1 MSKFTYEITI
11 PGSGTYEVGS
21 DKELTDQQAYQYALQ
36 QATPAKSAKPKSTGI
51 VDRILRAGD
60 MALTEGVNRLAG
72 AGETALTLGTAATGG
87 VFGTI
92 GGGVSEAINQARAGT
107 FGTPAAARAIS
118 ERAAAGAQQYTYT
131 PRTEAGQENVQQLGA
146 LSQLLPPV
154 LPGALPTGM
163 LSQTVQQTAPIVAAT
178 ALRSADLVRQGARQ
192 TADVVRQGAR
202 QTVGAVKKAPT
213 IVRESLGLDVEPTAT
228 PSGQASVGAA
238 GTPMGLQREQ
248 TASSV
253 GAKLT
258 LGERERDPSQ
268 LAFEKEAIKGPLGQ
282 PLITRAEQNNLA
294 IMQRFD
300 ELLDETGADVAK
312 QRDIALTG
320 NKLIDALASGYAGA
334 KAKTSAA
341 YKKAEAA
348 GELQAPTSITNVAD
362 YLNQNI
368 PEANL
373 APILKL
379 AKDKGVSLGI
389 FKELDDGTLEAQP
402 STLADVEILRK
413 SINKSIGIDPTNRNF
428 GRELKDAIDLS
439 TEGLGGEAYKQARTL
454 RKQQAIKYEGRAIVA
469 NLLTKVRGR
478 DDPKVEA
485 SQAFQKSVLGATPEE
500 ITFLRR
506 VLFTSGKDGQ
516 QAFREL
522 QGATIDYLRREG
534 VKGGRTDSQGL
545 EVIDTGAVRR
555 ATESLDA
562 NGRLEIMLGKKGA
575 QNIRDVNE
583 VLSYINT
590 VPPGT
595 LINNSG
601 TAATLM
607 QNFAAGGAEMAL
619 QGLTG
624 FFVGVPAPVLTSLRL
639 GINQIKT
646 NRQNAKLKSRINQAL
661 NKAGAAQPQD

>member
-1 MSKFTYEITI
+1 MAKFTYEITI

-21 DKELTDQQAYQYALQ
+21 DKELSDAQAYQFALQ
-36 QATPAKSAKPKSTGI
+36 QSTSQNQLDQPKKTKSSGV
-51 VDRILRAGD
+51 VDSIL
-60 MALTEGVNRLAG
+60 G

-87 VFGTI
+87 LFGTV
-92 GGGVSEAINQARAGT
+92 GGAITGLREEIQAGR
-107 FGTPAAARAIS
+107 FGTPQSARAVD
-118 ERAAAGAQQYTYT
+118 ERAAAGGQRFTYF
-131 PRTEAGQENVQQLGA
+131 PRTESGQENVQALGQ

-154 LPGALPTGM
+154 LPGALPPGIFGGSVRTA
-163 LSQTVQQTAPIVAAT
+163 APIVEAT
-178 ALRSADLVRQGARQ
+178 VLRGADVLKQGA
-192 TADVVRQGAR
+192 G
-202 QTVGAVKKAPT
+202 QTVGAIKKAPT
-213 IVRESLGLDVEPTAT
+213 IVRESLGLDVDSTRQTGRA
-228 PSGQASVGAA
+228 SGGAA
-238 GTPMGLQREQ
+238 ATPMGLQREQ
-248 TASSV
+248 TAESV

-282 PLITRAEQNNLA
+282 PLVTRAEQNNLA

-312 QRDIALTG
+312 QSNIALTG

-341 YKKAEAA
+341 YKRAESE
-348 GELQAPTSITNVAD
+348 GELAAPTSITGVAD
-362 YLNQNI
+362 YLNQNA
-368 PEANL
+368 PEATV
-373 APILKL
+373 APILQV
-379 AKDKGVSLGI
+379 AREKGLRLGI
-389 FKELDDGTLEAQP
+389 FTQAEDGTLQAQP
-402 STLADVEILRK
+402 STLANVELLRK
-413 SINKSIGIDPTNRNF
+413 SINKSIGIDPTNKNF
-428 GRELKDAIDLS
+428 GRELKDVIDLS
-439 TEGLGGEAYKQARTL
+439 TEGLGGDFYKQARTL
-454 RKQQAIKYEGRAIVA
+454 RKQQSVKYEGRAIVA

-478 DDPKVEA
+478 DDPKIEA
-485 SQAFQKSVLGATPEE
+485 SEAFRKSILSATPEE

-522 QGATIDYLRREG
+522 QGATIDYLRKEA
-534 VKGGRTDSQGL
+534 VKSGRTDTQGR
-545 EVIDTGAVRR
+545 EVIDTSAVRK
-555 ATESLDA
+555 ATEALDA
-562 NGRLEIMLGKKGA
+562 NGRLDIVLGKKSA
-575 QNIRDVNE
+575 QNIRDINE

-619 QGLTG
+619 TG
-624 FFVGVPAPVLTSLRL
+624 FFMGVPVPVLTSIKI

-646 NRQNAKLKSRINQAL
+646 NKKNAKLKARINQAL
-661 NKAGAAQPQD
+661 NEAGATSQEPQ